1 MGVSATHLDV
11 TMVPYYRKSFYKHY
25 KEICDIIPFVN
36 SNLLDNVDENEI
48 GDISINDSVYKGKSV
63 FNFIKRYI
71 WKKAFELTNKET
83 KQAVEGMYHNAN
95 TLMSRSGN
103 QLPFT
108 SINYGTS
115 TCIEGREIIKA
126 ILKGSIK
133 GIGKYH
139 RTPIFPCGIFQ
150 LKKGINVKKGDPN
163 YDLKKLAI
171 KSTIKRLYPN
181 YANCDWTVQQ
191 SWHEEDIELKENVVN
206 KLDKDFKQELI
217 KFLKKNPQFKEKL
230 SLKIEN
236 NDLVVDKNEAPT
248 SIFGTMGCVDG
259 QEVITYKVNGQ
270 LRVNSFEKMWNEI
283 DHIMSY
289 DHASGNSEDPNLYFD
304 FEKEPKLNVKIYD
317 SGKKDFV
324 KVKKL
329 IRNVSTDWN
338 KVYLTDGN
346 ISRAL
351 DCTTDHPLPTNRGRI
366 FAKDLKI
373 GDTIKIVTSQYTEN
387 VPSRYDNDLIWFYG
401 LLLYNGI
408 VDKEQQKISL
418 HIPTDFVK
426 VIERFESVFN
436 KFFSTSLKLIRKDKL
451 SINLINFII
460 CRDNK
465 RKCDKLMED
474 LITLFTNKKQHIFN
488 DIFTSDTKTRLSFL
502 AGMCDNSSNIYG
514 TSNSMSLHIYNKEL
528 ALRTMALIQSLN
540 MKVSFRESEPV
551 QNEILHVITFSPT
564 TNLID
569 TFINDKYSSYITED
583 KRDDKDIVLNV
594 VKVVPYQTEK
604 YSYDVTTE
612 SDHFD
617 VSGIWS
623 HNCRTANGSDV
634 NFTEEYYLN
643 QLKDV
648 VSGKIKERDLDV
660 DIRAKDQKDGRGN
673 ICPCTIILPTIAM
686 QSLSKLDKNATNE
699 QKIKQFLEDLDVK
712 IHQAKDGLIE
722 RYNHIISQDKRA
734 ATFVWENGTMAGYK
748 GDIESYMKHGTLAI
762 GQLGLAETLQILI
775 GKNQLDSEGMKVAKE
790 IESLYN
796 TRCKEFK
803 KEYKLNF
810 GVYYTPKRLWVA

>member
-1 MGVSATHLDV
+1 M
-11 TMVPYYRKSFYKHY
+11 
-25 KEICDIIPFVN
+25 
-36 SNLLDNVDENEI
+36 
-48 GDISINDSVYKGKSV
+48 
-63 FNFIKRYI
+63 
-71 WKKAFELTNKET
+71 
-83 KQAVEGMYHNAN
+83 
-95 TLMSRSGN
+95 N

-236 NDLVVDKNEAPT
+236 DELVVDKNEAPT
-248 SIFGTMGCVDG
+248 SIFGTMG
-259 QEVITYKVNGQ
+259 
-270 LRVNSFEKMWNEI
+270 
-283 DHIMSY
+283 
-289 DHASGNSEDPNLYFD
+289 
-304 FEKEPKLNVKIYD
+304 
-317 SGKKDFV
+317 
-324 KVKKL
+324 
-329 IRNVSTDWN
+329 
-338 KVYLTDGN
+338 
-346 ISRAL
+346 
-351 DCTTDHPLPTNRGRI
+351 
-366 FAKDLKI
+366 
-373 GDTIKIVTSQYTEN
+373 
-387 VPSRYDNDLIWFYG
+387 
-401 LLLYNGI
+401 
-408 VDKEQQKISL
+408 
-418 HIPTDFVK
+418 
-426 VIERFESVFN
+426 
-436 KFFSTSLKLIRKDKL
+436 
-451 SINLINFII
+451 
-460 CRDNK
+460 
-465 RKCDKLMED
+465 
-474 LITLFTNKKQHIFN
+474 
-488 DIFTSDTKTRLSFL
+488 
-502 AGMCDNSSNIYG
+502 
-514 TSNSMSLHIYNKEL
+514 
-528 ALRTMALIQSLN
+528 
-540 MKVSFRESEPV
+540 
-551 QNEILHVITFSPT
+551 
-564 TNLID
+564 
-569 TFINDKYSSYITED
+569 
-583 KRDDKDIVLNV
+583 
-594 VKVVPYQTEK
+594 
-604 YSYDVTTE
+604 
-612 SDHFD
+612 
-617 VSGIWS
+617 
-623 HNCRTANGSDV
+623 CRTANGSDV

-643 QLKDV
+643 QLKNV
-648 VSGKIKERDLDV
+648 VSGKISERDLDV

-686 QSLSKLDKNATNE
+686 QAISKLDENATIE
-699 QKIKQFLEDLDVK
+699 QKIVQFLDDLDVK

-748 GDIESYMKHGTLAI
+748 GNIESYMKHGTLAI

-775 GKNQLDSEGMKVAKE
+775 GKNQLDSEGMELAKR

-803 KEYKLNF
+803 EKYKLNF

>member
-1 MGVSATHLDV
+1 M
-11 TMVPYYRKSFYKHY
+11 
-25 KEICDIIPFVN
+25 
-36 SNLLDNVDENEI
+36 
-48 GDISINDSVYKGKSV
+48 
-63 FNFIKRYI
+63 
-71 WKKAFELTNKET
+71 
-83 KQAVEGMYHNAN
+83 
-95 TLMSRSGN
+95 N

-181 YANCDWTVQQ
+181 YANCDWSVQQ
-191 SWHEEDIELKENVVN
+191 SWHKEDIELKENVVN
-206 KLDKDFKQELI
+206 KLDEDFKQELI

-236 NDLVVDKNEAPT
+236 NKLVVDKNEAPT

-270 LRVNSFEKMWNEI
+270 LRVNSFERMWNEI

-289 DHASGNSEDPNLYFD
+289 NHASGKSEDPNLYFD

-338 KVYLTDGN
+338 KVYFQKG
-346 ISRAL
+346 RML
-351 DCTTDHPLPTNRGRI
+351 DCTSDHPLPTDRGRI
-366 FAKDLKI
+366 FAKDLKE
-373 GDTIKIVTSQYTEN
+373 GDKITIINNQY
-387 VPSRYDNDLIWFYG
+387 VPNNEVNSFADTKYWFYG
-401 LLLYNGI
+401 ILLTKMMKIMEMNVYFDYNHERLI
-408 VDKEQQKISL
+408 LKFQSNVDKNIINTIIKNKNGLDLNKISL
-418 HIPTDFVK
+418 IEFDRNGSDKYYEIQFNHICGSEK
-426 VIERFESVFN
+426 YSIIEN
-436 KFFSTSLKLIRKDKL
+436 IINDK
-451 SINLINFII
+451 NI
-460 CRDNK
+460 CN
-465 RKCDKLMED
+465 E
-474 LITLFTNKKQHIFN
+474 IFKSSKI
-488 DIFTSDTKTRLSFL
+488 DRLLFL
-502 AGMCDNSSNIYG
+502 AGIIDCIGEAKDHQIQ
-514 TSNSMSLHIYNKEL
+514 LKIPNKEV
-528 ALRTMALIQSLN
+528 ALQTVALIQSLD
-540 MKVSFRESEPV
+540 MKASYYKENDGNVYNVVFNPHSELLQYSV
-551 QNEILHVITFSPT
+551 TGKFNAG
-564 TNLID
+564 LID
-569 TFINDKYSSYITED
+569 KNYENLEEVE
-583 KRDDKDIVLNV
+583 VL
-594 VKVVPYQTEK
+594 KVVPYKTKK

-673 ICPCTIILPTIAM
+673 ICPCTIILPTVAM

-699 QKIKQFLEDLDVK
+699 QKVKQFLEDLDVK

-775 GKNQLDSEGMKVAKE
+775 GKNQLDSEGMAVAKE